1 MTRERFS
8 GAPGAEAGDAPLNW
22 LDPALIGNGSQPPA
36 GGAHQDT
43 EPPHWATGQFRELGE
58 ALKPWGFRWP
68 QPKPSPEGNTHGSA
82 EGLFLR
88 AGQSPVAY
96 LNWKHSSRHQL
107 RTARLFLLMR
117 QGWSTNSIQDAI
129 SEVALA
135 CWWLSGEAVNWGYD
149 PISRKASHALVA
161 YLHTNPAKIEAAW
174 QQRLQ
179 QTQQAQRAR
188 SAPPSPPPAPKQ
200 AQAPRLSSTEV
211 IAQLEPHLVDG
222 FKKQL
227 YRAAERFRKNGRQ
240 QPEPLGGASKGWM
253 LVEAGSGGH
262 RGAHLLQRIDS

>member
-117 QGWSTNSIQDAI
+117 QGWSTDSIQDAI

-135 CWWLSGEAVNWGYD
+135 SWWLSGEAVNWGYD

-227 YRAAERFRKNGRQ
+227 YRAAERFRKHGRQ

>member
-117 QGWSTNSIQDAI
+117 QGWSTDSIQDAI

-135 CWWLSGEAVNWGYD
+135 SWWLSGEAVNWGYD

>member
-117 QGWSTNSIQDAI
+117 QGWSTDSIQDAI

-135 CWWLSGEAVNWGYD
+135 SWWLSGEAVNWGYD

-200 AQAPRLSSTEV
+200 AQAPQLSSTEV

>member
-68 QPKPSPEGNTHGSA
+68 QPKPSPEGNTRGSA

-117 QGWSTNSIQDAI
+117 QGWSTDSIQDAI

-135 CWWLSGEAVNWGYD
+135 SWWLSGEAVNWGYD

-200 AQAPRLSSTEV
+200 AQAPQLSSTEV